1 MKSLEDVISYIEEHA
16 SKEVER
22 ISSEYAT
29 DFFKRLNN
37 EDFKQEKEIKS
48 LRLKKESI
56 DMAVSAIDNILGG
69 IK

>member
-1 MKSLEDVISYIEEHA
+1 MKSLEEVISYIEKHA
-16 SKEVER
+16 ANEVER

-37 EDFKQEKEIKS
+37 EDFKQEKEFES

-56 DMAVSAIDNILGG
+56 DMAVSAINNILGG